1 MNTELKHTGCLQEG
15 IEPSAVIAFLDKLKE
30 KKIEI
35 HSMVMLR
42 NGNVAMRAE
51 WKPYSSTTPHVC
63 NSVTKTFIGIAIGML
78 YDRGLVHLEDKL
90 VDYFP
95 EIPVHPDNDTIREV
109 TLYNLL
115 TMSMGQDYIPAID
128 NERDWVKALLNN
140 PISFKPGSKFRYE
153 NLTTFMLSAIFKRVS
168 GVKVSYYLREHL
180 FEPLG
185 IKDVYFLDNHD
196 DITIGGLGLFIPTE
210 GLAKTGLMLI
220 NKGVFNGKR
229 ILSEEWATMTLA
241 KQIDNADQFD
251 PIKTESRAGYGFQ
264 CWHCTH
270 GGVRMS
276 GLWAQICLM
285 LPHKD
290 TILAIHA
297 RGTSSQP
304 ILDILWP
311 TLYEGI
317 LDEGCTPTCTQ
328 EDEDKLTEYLE
339 KLCVP
344 PVKGKEDGSI
354 RKHICGKPVTFQNNI
369 YGLESMQL
377 DFDKAVLKLVVRRD
391 GVDYTGV
398 FGNSKHIIEE
408 NNLYRMF
415 PPYYD
420 WLAPNIPDH
429 FKEPKGFGSYA
440 WLDDAT
446 LLLSMRYD
454 NEATDYQIQLHFD
467 YECVMFEWKP
477 VTIHA
482 RIDHFIVNGRYAEVV

>member
-1 MNTELKHTGCLQEG
+1 MDTELKQTGCLQEN
-15 IEPSAVIAFLDKLKE
+15 IEPAAVIAFLDKLKE

-42 NGNVAMRAE
+42 GGNVAMRAE
-51 WKPYSSTTPHVC
+51 WKPYCSTTPHVC

-95 EIPVHPDNDTIREV
+95 EIPIHPDNAAIREV
-109 TLYNLL
+109 TLFNLL

-128 NERDWVKALLNN
+128 NQRDWVKALLNN

-153 NLTTFMLSAIFKRVS
+153 NLTTFLLSAIFKRVS
-168 GVKVSYYLREHL
+168 GVKVSAYLHEHL
-180 FEPLG
+180 FRPLG
-185 IKDVYFLDNHD
+185 IEEAYFLDNHD

-210 GLAKTGLMLI
+210 GLAKTGMMLV

-241 KQIDNADQFD
+241 KQINNADQYD
-251 PIKTESRAGYGFQ
+251 PAKTESRAGYGFQ

-285 LPHKD
+285 LPEKN
-290 TILAIHA
+290 TVLAIHA

-304 ILDILWP
+304 ILDLLWP

-317 LDEGCTPTCTQ
+317 LEEGKTPAGTA
-328 EDEDKLTEYLE
+328 EDEE
-339 KLCVP
+339 KLARYLRELAIP
-344 PVKGKEDGSI
+344 PLSGGEDGSL
-354 RKHICGKPVTFQNNI
+354 RRLVSGKTVTFESNI
-369 YGLESMQL
+369 YGLESMRL
-377 DFDKAVLKLVVRRD
+377 DFEEKGLKLVVKRD
-391 GVDYTGV
+391 GTDYTGI
-398 FGNSKHIIEE
+398 FGNNRYVTAE

-420 WLAPNIPDH
+420 WLAPKLPDY
-429 FKEPKGFGSYA
+429 FKEPKGFGSFT

-454 NEATDYQIQLHFD
+454 NEATDYRVRLHFD
-467 YECVMFEWKP
+467 YECLTFEWMP

-482 RIDHFIVNGRYAEVV
+482 RIDHFIVNGRYAEIK